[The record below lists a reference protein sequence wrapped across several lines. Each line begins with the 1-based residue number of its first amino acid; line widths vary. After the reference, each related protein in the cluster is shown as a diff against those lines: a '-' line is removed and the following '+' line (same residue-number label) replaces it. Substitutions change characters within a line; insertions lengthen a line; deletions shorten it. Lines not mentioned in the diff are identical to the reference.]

1 MMQAI
6 FTDGKRPFFQA
17 TEPVYLGPI
26 ANEEYAAFI
35 IRHFKAGKRTIPAA
49 VVEDGLTWCR
59 SHTYYVQYLFNRL
72 YSTGRSKVGPV
83 DLEQAKASILKE
95 RAPEYMT
102 LQRLLSPNQAA
113 LLMAIAK
120 EGEVKVPTAMEFV
133 LRHQLSALSTVR
145 QSLGVLLEKEL
156 IHRTDGL
163 FAVTDVFL
171 GHWLAEG

>member
-1 MMQAI
+1 
-6 FTDGKRPFFQA
+6 
-17 TEPVYLGPI
+17 
-26 ANEEYAAFI
+26 YAAFI
-35 IRHFKAGKRTIPAA
+35 TRHFKSAGRTIGSE
-49 VVEDGLTWCR
+49 VVEEGLAWCK
-59 SHTYYVQYLFNRL
+59 SHTYYVQYVFNRL

-120 EGEVKVPTAMEFV
+120 EGAVKTPTAMEFV

-145 QSLGVLLEKEL
+145 LSLGVLLEKEL
-156 IHRTDGL
+156 IHQTDGL